1 MRQIPA
7 WENVIFIHAAS
18 VVSVNHEHHSV
29 VHSSIDLRNGFGHFV
44 CWKTEGL
51 SWK

>member
-7 WENVIFIHAAS
+7 WENVIFIHASS
-18 VVSVNHEHHSV
+18 VVSANQDCHSV

-51 SWK
+51 S